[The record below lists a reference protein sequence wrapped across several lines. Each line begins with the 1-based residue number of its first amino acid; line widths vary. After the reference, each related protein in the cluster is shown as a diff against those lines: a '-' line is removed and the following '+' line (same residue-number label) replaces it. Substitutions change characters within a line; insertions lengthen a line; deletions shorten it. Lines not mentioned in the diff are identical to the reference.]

1 MRQYELLGNTLE
13 LSESLP
19 LDESW
24 KLFLSD
30 RKELE
35 TNPVR
40 VLDLPFAPA
49 IHQAWH
55 YRTAFPGNQIIRIGE
70 CIVLADENWRQCQVI
85 QIGHHR
91 HLQEALLHILYSH
104 VVKDRFV
111 QVHSSLVEFWGHG
124 LMFLGPSGIGKTTQ
138 AELWN
143 KYMGA
148 QIINGD
154 LVFVQQTNQSFL
166 GWGSPWHG
174 SSPYCENTSVPL
186 RAMVVLKQSKENA
199 LRRITGFEMVSEV
212 AKSIFYPMW
221 LENGTELCLE
231 TLNALLGQI
240 PVYELSCR
248 PDEDSVR
255 LLYNELVK
263 SKLL

>member
-1 MRQYELLGNTLE
+1 MSFYSIANFIVEISSNIPISGTWGNFLI
-13 LSESLP
+13 SEFAIDQP
-19 LDESW
+19 LFSAEPMN
-24 KLFLSD
+24 KQ
-30 RKELE
+30 
-35 TNPVR
+35 PY
-40 VLDLPFAPA
+40 
-49 IHQAWH
+49 IHQVQHSTATFYGKNFLVYGNCVMFADDKWEH
-55 YRTAFPGNQIIRIGE
+55 CQFILNGDADTRTE
-70 CIVLADENWRQCQVI
+70 LVLHVLYTHLVQ
-85 QIGHHR
+85 R
-91 HLQEALLHILYSH
+91 HFI
-104 VVKDRFV
+104 
-111 QVHSSLVEFWGHG
+111 QVHSSLISYRKNGI
-124 LMFLGPSGIGKTTQ
+124 MFLGPSGIGKTTQ

-186 RAMVVLKQSKENA
+186 RTMVVLKQSKENA

-248 PDEDSVR
+248 PDEESVR

>member
-1 MRQYELLGNTLE
+1 MGYYTVGKF
-13 LSESLP
+13 SLQIDC
-19 LDESW
+19 LINQDEDW
-24 KLFLSD
+24 KLFEVRDVTNCIANLVITSIP
-30 RKELE
+30 KLAPIHGVYHTE
-35 TNPVR
+35 TVNCYSHYMAVGDSSLA
-40 VLDLPFAPA
+40 VTKDWMKGCFINTGTLDD
-49 IHQAWH
+49 QK
-55 YRTAFPGNQIIRIGE
+55 
-70 CIVLADENWRQCQVI
+70 
-85 QIGHHR
+85 
-91 HLQEALLHILYSH
+91 ALLLQFFYACA
-104 VVKDRFV
+104 V
-111 QVHSSLVEFWGHG
+111 QYHFLQIHSSLISYRKNGI
-124 LMFLGPSGIGKTTQ
+124 MFLGPSGIGKTTQ

-154 LVFVQQTNQSFL
+154 LVFVQQTNQDFY
-166 GWGSPWHG
+166 GWGTPWHG
-174 SSPYCENTSVPL
+174 SSPYCENTRVPL